1 MDKNKKEILTNEAIK
16 NMVHRIR
23 EKDVMLDFD
32 LARIFGYE
40 TRRFNE
46 NVKRNIEKFEEGS
59 IFQLT
64 VEESK
69 NILKSQIATS
79 SATSSLD
86 KNSQNDVQGNKFVTL
101 NSGRGSNI
109 KYYPYAFTID
119 GIDVLSTILYGDS
132 IKDNYIKIFNYFN
145 KTNDIVDSENTSI
158 SSNILGK
165 FIETVKYE
173 VDNISIDINVSREEN
188 TIWLTQADMS
198 ILFDTS
204 IPNISMHIQNIMES
218 YSTLKNSVFKKSLTT
233 ESVKNVM
240 RLSTDGKTYNV
251 QYYNQDT
258 ERLYHS
264 GASIKDAGNRITTIT
279 EIKEKDVY
287 RDLFNDVIKKA

>member
-1 MDKNKKEILTNEAIK
+1 M
-16 NMVHRIR
+16 
-23 EKDVMLDFD
+23 
-32 LARIFGYE
+32 
-40 TRRFNE
+40 
-46 NVKRNIEKFEEGS
+46 
-59 IFQLT
+59 
-64 VEESK
+64 
-69 NILKSQIATS
+69 
-79 SATSSLD
+79 
-86 KNSQNDVQGNKFVTL
+86 TL

-251 QYYNQDT
+251 QYYNLDIVISVGY
-258 ERLYHS
+258 RINS
-264 GASIKDAGNRITTIT
+264 DKANIFRIWANSILKDYITQEHLLKMP
-279 EIKEKDVY
+279 EIE
-287 RDLFNDVIKKA
+287 